1 MYRDLH
7 VIRVLVGVALLGT
20 ALTTGASAQQAP
32 PKPAAPAPNGT
43 KPVTAPSD
51 YVIGIDDVLTIVV
64 YGQDPMHSGD
74 VVVRPDGKIS
84 RLMIDEVRAAGLT
97 TAQLKDELTK
107 AYSKFFQEPMIL
119 VSPKQINSR
128 KVFITG
134 MVAKP
139 GVYSLNEPMDLL
151 TLITMAGGLLEY
163 ADKGDIRLYRSLSN
177 GKVESFKFNYNALFE
192 GKGLSQ
198 IPELKPCDRVIVR

>member
-7 VIRVLVGVALLGT
+7 VIRVLVGVALLGG
-20 ALTTGASAQQAP
+20 ALTTYVSAQQAP

-43 KPVTAPSD
+43 KPVAPPAD
-51 YVIGIDDVLTIVV
+51 YVIGADDVLTILV

-84 RLMIDEVRAAGLT
+84 RLMIDEVQAAGLT
-97 TAQLKDELTK
+97 PMQLKAELTK
-107 AYSKFFQEPMIL
+107 AYSKFFQDPMIL
-119 VSPKQINSR
+119 VTPKQINSR
-128 KVFITG
+128 KVYITG

-139 GVYSLNEPMDLL
+139 GEYPLIEPMDVL
-151 TLITMAGGLLEY
+151 TLITKAGGLLEY
-163 ADKGDIRLYRSLSN
+163 ADKEDIRLYRNLSN

-198 IPELKPCDRVIVR
+198 IPELKPGDRVIVR